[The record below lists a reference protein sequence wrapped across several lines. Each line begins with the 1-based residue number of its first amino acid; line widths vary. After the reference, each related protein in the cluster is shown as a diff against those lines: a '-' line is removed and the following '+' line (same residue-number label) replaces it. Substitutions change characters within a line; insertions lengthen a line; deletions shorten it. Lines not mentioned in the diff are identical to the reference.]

1 MFKRFNLSEWA
12 LAHQTLV
19 LYFMVVLAVVGVGS
33 YVKLGQAE
41 DPDFTF
47 KLMVVR
53 TMWPGASAEEVERQL
68 TDRIEKKLQETPR
81 LDFLRSYSKPGES
94 VVFVF
99 VKDSSRPDEIRESW
113 YQVRKKVGD
122 IRATLPQGVV
132 GPFFNDE
139 YGDTFGNIYA
149 LTGDGFTYA
158 QLKTTADRIRNQLL
172 RVKDV
177 AKVDLVGE
185 QDEKIYVELANAKLA
200 TIGIE
205 PAVVFAALAQQNAV
219 SATGSFETP
228 TDRIYIRAT
237 GALDSVEAVKAIAIR
252 ANGRLFQLS
261 DVATV
266 HRGFV
271 EPAQPRMRYMGKEAL
286 GIAVSMAPRGDI
298 ISLGHALDDEVGRIE
313 RELPVGLELGRVN
326 NQPETVKRSVR
337 EFTRT
342 LAEAVTIVLA
352 VSFLSLG
359 LRTGLIVA
367 LSIPLTLAVTF
378 LFMYVSG
385 IDLHKISLGALIIA
399 LGLLVDDAIISVEM
413 MVVKMEQG
421 WERVRAASFAYTS
434 TAMPMLTGT
443 IVTAA
448 GFLPIGLARSSVGE
462 YTFSIF
468 AVTTIALLV
477 SWVVSVL
484 FVPYLGYKLLP
495 DFRKAGT
502 HDEGAV
508 YGRPFYR
515 RFRRVVAW
523 CVAHRGLVIAT
534 TAATFLASVF
544 AFGFVQ
550 QQFFPAASRPE
561 LIVDLRLAEGA
572 SVEATEA
579 QVKKLERILMTDA
592 ALKDRIDNF
601 VSYVGSGSPRFY
613 LPFDQQLVNANFGQF
628 IVNTRSNDDREAV
641 RARLLALFEQDF
653 PEIRGRV
660 NRLENGPPVGFPV
673 QYRVIGEDKE
683 RIRAIADEVAAL
695 MRANPWLREVSFD
708 WDEPS
713 KVIRLAIDQNRAR
726 VLGISTQELAQF
738 VNTVLSGQAATAYRE
753 GDRLIDVV
761 VRGAREER
769 VYLSL
774 LKDLAVP
781 IGRGRSVPL
790 AQIAEVS
797 YGFEQGVYWRRDRL
811 PAITVRADLKDGI
824 QAPVVSQE
832 LDRRLAGLRARL
844 PAGYRV
850 DTGGAIEDAAK
861 GQKSIAIVAP
871 VMVIVMV
878 TALMLQLQSFSRL
891 ALVLLTAPLGLIG
904 VAAAL
909 LVFNV
914 PFGFVAMLG
923 TIALA
928 GMIMRNSVILV
939 DQIDRDIHAGSE
951 PAEAIVDATVRRF
964 RPIILTASAAVLAM
978 IPLSRS
984 AFYGPMAVAIMGG
997 LVVATL
1003 LTLLFLPALYAAW
1016 FRVPRAEEPRAFTT
1030 KSTKDT
1036 KEAGSFL
1043 RVLRVLRGSSS
1054 GAEIERK

>member
-1 MFKRFNLSEWA
+1 MLRRFNLSEWA

-19 LYFMVVLAVVGVGS
+19 LYFMVVLAAVGVGS
-33 YVKLGQAE
+33 YLRLGQAE

-53 TMWPGASAEEVERQL
+53 TLWPGASAGEVERQL

-99 VKDSSRPDEIRESW
+99 VKDSARPDEIRDTW

-122 IRATLPQGVV
+122 IRATLPQGVM

-139 YGDTFGNIYA
+139 FGDTFGNIYA
-149 LTGDGFTYA
+149 LTGDGYSYA
-158 QLKTTADRIRNQLL
+158 QLKEVADHIRNQLL

-177 AKVDLVGE
+177 AKVELVGE
-185 QDEKIYVELANAKLA
+185 QDEKIFVELANAKLA
-200 TIGIE
+200 TIGVE
-205 PAVVFAALAQQNAV
+205 PAAVFAALAQQNAV
-219 SATGSFETP
+219 AATGSFETP

-237 GALDSVEAVKAIAIR
+237 GALDSVESVRALAIR
-252 ANGRLFQLS
+252 ANGRLFRLG
-261 DVATV
+261 DVASV
-266 HRGFV
+266 HRGFAD
-271 EPAQPRMRYMGKEAL
+271 PPQPRMRYMGKPAL
-286 GIAVSMAPRGDI
+286 GIAVSMVPRGDI
-298 ISLGHALDDEVGRIE
+298 IALGSALDAEIDRAE
-313 RELPVGLELGRVN
+313 RELPVGIELARVN

-337 EFTRT
+337 EFTRS
-342 LAEAVTIVLA
+342 LAEAVGIVLL

-367 LSIPLTLAVTF
+367 LSIPLTLFVTF
-378 LFMYVSG
+378 FFMHQTGV
-385 IDLHKISLGALIIA
+385 DLHKISLGALIIA

-413 MVVKMEQG
+413 MVVKMEEG
-421 WERVRAASFAYTS
+421 WERAKAASFAYTS

-448 GFLPIGLARSSVGE
+448 GFLPIGLARSSTGE

-468 AVTTIALLV
+468 AVTTTALLV
-477 SWVVSVL
+477 SWVVSVV

-495 DFRKAGT
+495 DFARARALARPDA
-502 HDEGAV
+502 HAV
-508 YGRPFYR
+508 YDKPFYR
-515 RFRRVVAW
+515 RFRRLVAW
-523 CVAHRGLVIAT
+523 CVEHRGLVIA
-534 TAATFLASVF
+534 ATVAMFALSVF
-544 AFGFVQ
+544 GFRFVQ

-572 SVEATEA
+572 SVTATEA
-579 QVKKLERILMTDA
+579 QVKKLEAILLSHPDLA
-592 ALKDRIDNF
+592 GRIDNF

-628 IVNTRSNDDREAV
+628 ILNTRSNEDREAV
-641 RARLLALFEQDF
+641 RAHLLKLFEEDF
-653 PEIRGRV
+653 TEVRGRV

-673 QYRVIGEDKE
+673 QFRVIGEDKE
-683 RIRAIADEVAAL
+683 TIRAIAARVAGV
-695 MRANPWLREVSFD
+695 MRESPWTREVSFD

-713 KVIRLAIDQNRAR
+713 KVIRLVIDQDRAR

-738 VNTVLSGQAATAYRE
+738 VNTVLSGQAVTAYRE
-753 GDRLIDVV
+753 AEKQVDVIA
-761 VRGAREER
+761 RGAREER
-769 VYLSL
+769 VFVSL

-781 IGRGRSVPL
+781 VGRGRSVPL
-790 AQIAEVS
+790 AQIAQVT

-811 PAITVRADLKDGI
+811 PAITVRADLKDGV
-824 QAPVVSQE
+824 QAPVVSQQV
-832 LDRRLAGLRARL
+832 DARLAEIRKGLA
-844 PAGYRV
+844 PGYRI
-850 DTGGAIEDAAK
+850 DMGGAIEDAAK
-861 GQKSIAIVAP
+861 GQKSIAAVAP
-871 VMVIVMV
+871 VMIVVMV

-904 VAAAL
+904 VTAAL
-909 LVFNV
+909 LLFNV

-923 TIALA
+923 TVALA
-928 GMIMRNSVILV
+928 GIIMRNSVILV
-939 DQIDRDIHAGSE
+939 DQIDSDIEEGSD

-964 RPIILTASAAVLAM
+964 RPIMLTAAAAVLAM
-978 IPLSRS
+978 IPLARS

-997 LVVATL
+997 LVVATV

-1016 FRVPRAEEPRAFTT
+1016 FRVPRTGEVGAAEPLPA
-1030 KSTKDT
+1030 
-1036 KEAGSFL
+1036 
-1043 RVLRVLRGSSS
+1043 
-1054 GAEIERK
+1054 

>member
-1 MFKRFNLSEWA
+1 MLRRFNLSEWA
-12 LAHQTLV
+12 LAHQALV
-19 LYFMVVLAVVGVGS
+19 LYLMLVLALVGVGS
-33 YVKLGQAE
+33 YLRLGQAE

-53 TMWPGASAEEVERQL
+53 TAWPGASAEEVERQL
-68 TDRIEKKLQETPR
+68 TDKIERKLQEAPR

-99 VKDSSRPDEIRESW
+99 VKDSSRPDEIKETW

-122 IRATLPQGVV
+122 IRATLPQGIQ

-139 YGDTFGNIYA
+139 FGDTFGNIYA
-149 LTGDGFTYA
+149 ITGDGYSYA
-158 QLKTTADRIRNQLL
+158 QLKDVADRIRNRLL

-177 AKVDLVGE
+177 AKVDLIGE

-200 TIGIE
+200 TLGVD
-205 PAVVFAALAQQNAV
+205 PSVVFAALAQQNAV
-219 SATGSFETP
+219 AATGSFETP
-228 TDRIYIRAT
+228 TDRIYIRAS
-237 GALDSVEAVKAIAIR
+237 GALESVESVKAIAIR
-252 ANGRLFQLS
+252 ANGRLFRLG
-261 DVATV
+261 DFANVY
-266 HRGFV
+266 RGFV
-271 EPAQPRMRYMGKEAL
+271 DPPQPRMRYMGKEAL
-286 GIAVSMAPRGDI
+286 GVAVSMVPRGDI
-298 ISLGHALDDEVGRIE
+298 IALGHALDGEIDHLQ
-313 RELPVGLELGRVN
+313 RELPVGLELDRVN
-326 NQPETVKRSVR
+326 NQPATVKRSVG
-337 EFTRT
+337 EFTRSLT
-342 LAEAVTIVLA
+342 EAVAIVLV

-367 LSIPLTLAVTF
+367 LSIPLTLFVTF
-378 LFMYVSG
+378 LFMYYTGV
-385 IDLHKISLGALIIA
+385 DLHKISLGALIIA

-421 WERVRAASFAYTS
+421 WERVKAASFAYTS

-448 GFLPIGLARSSVGE
+448 GFLPIGLARSSTGE

-477 SWVVSVL
+477 SWVVSVV

-495 DFRKAGT
+495 DFRKAGAH
-502 HDEGAV
+502 HDEHAV
-508 YGRPFYR
+508 YQKPFYR

-523 CVAHRGLVIAT
+523 CVDHRWIVIGA
-534 TAATFLASVF
+534 TAAIFALSVF
-544 AFGFVQ
+544 AFRFVQ

-561 LIVDLRLAEGA
+561 LIVDLRLPEGA
-572 SVEATEA
+572 SVIATEQ
-579 QVKKLERILMTDA
+579 QVKKMEAILLTDPELA
-592 ALKDRIDNF
+592 NRIDNF

-628 IVNTRSNDDREAV
+628 IVNTRSNEDREVV
-641 RARLLALFEQDF
+641 RARLLKRFDDDF
-653 PEIRGRV
+653 PEVRGRV

-673 QYRVIGEDKE
+673 QFRVVGEDKQV
-683 RIRAIADEVAAL
+683 IRGIANQVAGV
-695 MRANPWLREVSFD
+695 MRANPWTREVNFD
-708 WDEPS
+708 WEEPS
-713 KVIRLAIDQNRAR
+713 KVIRLTIDQNRAR
-726 VLGISTQELAQF
+726 VLGISSQELSQF
-738 VNTVLSGQAATAYRE
+738 LNTVLSGQAVTAYRE
-753 GDRLIDVV
+753 RDKQIDVIA
-761 VRGAREER
+761 RGAREER
-769 VYLSL
+769 VFMSL

-781 IGRGRSVPL
+781 IGRGRTVPL
-790 AQIAEVS
+790 AQIADIS

-811 PAITVRADLKDGI
+811 PAITVRSDLKDGI
-824 QAPVVSQE
+824 QAPVVSK
-832 LDRRLAGLRARL
+832 DVDAKLAGVRAKL
-844 PAGYRV
+844 PPGYRI
-850 DTGGAIEDAAK
+850 DMGGAIEDAGK
-861 GQKSIAIVAP
+861 GQQSIAVVAP
-871 VMVIVMV
+871 VMIFVMI

-891 ALVLLTAPLGLIG
+891 ALVLLTAPLGIIG

-939 DQIDRDIHAGSE
+939 DQIDTDIEGGSH
-951 PAEAIVDATVRRF
+951 PADAIADSAVRRF
-964 RPIILTASAAVLAM
+964 RPIMLTAAAAVLAM
-978 IPLSRS
+978 IPLTRS

-1016 FRVPRAEEPRAFTT
+1016 FRVGTSVAEAR
-1030 KSTKDT
+1030 S
-1036 KEAGSFL
+1036 
-1043 RVLRVLRGSSS
+1043 
-1054 GAEIERK
+1054 

>member
-1 MFKRFNLSEWA
+1 VIRRFNLSEWA
-12 LAHQTLV
+12 LAHQALV

-33 YVKLGQAE
+33 YLRLGQAE
-41 DPDFTF
+41 DPDFSF

-53 TMWPGASAEEVERQL
+53 TLWPGASAGEVERQL

-99 VKDSSRPDEIRESW
+99 VQDSSRPDEIRESW
-113 YQVRKKVGD
+113 YQVRKKIGD
-122 IRATLPQGVV
+122 IRGTLPQGTV

-139 YGDTFGNIYA
+139 FGDTFGNIYA

-158 QLKTTADRIRNQLL
+158 QLKEHADRIRDRLL

-177 AKVDLVGE
+177 AKVELVGE
-185 QDEKIYVELANAKLA
+185 QQERIYVELANAKLG
-200 TIGIE
+200 TFGVE
-205 PAVVFAALAQQNAV
+205 PAVVFAALQQQNAV
-219 SATGSFETP
+219 AASGSFETP
-228 TDRIYIRAT
+228 TDRIHIRT
-237 GALDSVEAVKAIAIR
+237 SGALDSVESVRSIAIR
-252 ANGRLFQLS
+252 ANGRTFRLG
-261 DVATV
+261 DVANV
-266 HRGFV
+266 YRGFV
-271 EPAQPRMRYMGKEAL
+271 DPPQPRMRYMGREAL
-286 GIAVSMAPRGDI
+286 GIAVSMVPRGDI
-298 ISLGHALDDEVGRIE
+298 IALGEALDAETARIE
-313 RELPVGLELGRVN
+313 RDLPVGLELARVN

-337 EFTRT
+337 EFTRALT
-342 LAEAVTIVLA
+342 EAVAIVLL

-367 LSIPLTLAVTF
+367 LAIPLTLFVTF
-378 LFMYVSG
+378 FFMLQAG

-421 WERVRAASFAYTS
+421 YERAKAASFAYSS

-448 GFLPIGLARSSVGE
+448 GFLPIGLARSSTGE

-477 SWVVSVL
+477 SWVVAVV

-502 HDEGAV
+502 HADENVV
-508 YGRPFYR
+508 YAKPFYV
-515 RFRRVVAW
+515 RFRRLVAW
-523 CVAHRGLVIAT
+523 CVAHRWIVIAVT
-534 TAATFLASVF
+534 VALFLAAVF
-544 AFGFVQ
+544 AFRFVQ

-561 LIVDLRLAEGA
+561 LIVDLRLPEGA
-572 SVEATEA
+572 SVAATEA
-579 QVKKLERILMTDA
+579 QVRKLERILMADPR
-592 ALKDRIDNF
+592 LRDGIDNF

-628 IVNTRSNDDREAV
+628 IVNTKDNEAREAV
-641 RARLLALFEQDF
+641 RARLFEIFEKDF
-653 PEIRGRV
+653 TEVRGRV

-673 QYRVIGEDKE
+673 QFRVVGEDKQV
-683 RIRAIADEVAAL
+683 IRGIAEEVAAV
-695 MRANPWLREVSFD
+695 MRGNPWSREVQFD
-708 WDEPS
+708 WEEPS

-726 VLGISTQELAQF
+726 ALGISSQELSQY
-738 VNTVLSGQAATAYRE
+738 VNTVLSGQAVTSYRE
-753 GDRLIDVV
+753 ADKQVDVV

-769 VYLSL
+769 VMMSL

-781 IGRGRSVPL
+781 IGRGRTVPL
-790 AQIAEVS
+790 AQIAQIS
-797 YGFEQGVYWRRDRL
+797 YGFEQGIYWRRDRL
-811 PAITVRADLKDGI
+811 PSITVRTDLKDGV
-824 QAPVVSQE
+824 QAPVVSQQV
-832 LDRRLAGLRARL
+832 LAKLEPIRAKL
-844 PAGYRV
+844 PAGYRIE
-850 DTGGAIEDAAK
+850 TGGAIEDAGK
-861 GQKSIAIVAP
+861 GQRSIARVAP
-871 VMVIVMV
+871 VMIVVMV

-909 LVFNV
+909 LIFNV

-939 DQIDRDIHAGSE
+939 DQIEQDIRAGAE

-964 RPIILTASAAVLAM
+964 RPIMLTAAAAVLAM
-978 IPLSRS
+978 IPLVRS
-984 AFYGPMAVAIMGG
+984 AFYGPMAAAIMGG
-997 LVVATL
+997 LVVGTG

-1016 FRVPRAEEPRAFTT
+1016 FRIGTN
-1030 KSTKDT
+1030 
-1036 KEAGSFL
+1036 GN
-1043 RVLRVLRGSSS
+1043 
-1054 GAEIERK
+1054 GARS

>member
-1 MFKRFNLSEWA
+1 MLRRFNLSEWA
-12 LAHQTLV
+12 LAHQALV
-19 LYFMVVLAVVGVGS
+19 LYFMVILAFVGVGS
-33 YVKLGQAE
+33 YLRLGQAE

-53 TMWPGASAEEVERQL
+53 TLWPGASAEEVERQL
-68 TDRIEKKLQETPR
+68 TDKLERKLQETPR

-99 VKDSSRPDEIRESW
+99 VKDSARPDEIKDTW

-139 YGDTFGNIYA
+139 FGDTFGNIYA

-158 QLKTTADRIRNQLL
+158 QLKDAADRIRNRLL

-185 QDEKIYVELANAKLA
+185 QDERIYVELANAKLA
-200 TIGIE
+200 TLGVA
-205 PAVVFAALAQQNAV
+205 PAEVFAALQQQNAV

-228 TDRIYIRAT
+228 TDRIYVRAT
-237 GALDSVEAVKAIAIR
+237 GALDSVESVKAMSIR
-252 ANGRLFQLS
+252 ANGRLFRLA
-261 DVATV
+261 DVAKV
-266 HRGFV
+266 YRGFAD
-271 EPAQPRMRYMGKEAL
+271 PPQPRMRYMGREGL
-286 GIAVSMAPRGDI
+286 GIAVSMVPRGDI
-298 ISLGHALDDEVGRIE
+298 IALGRALDAQIDQIE
-313 RELPVGLELGRVN
+313 RDLPLGLELARVN
-326 NQPETVKRSVR
+326 NQPETVKRSVG
-337 EFTRT
+337 EFTRS
-342 LAEAVTIVLA
+342 LAEAVAIVLL

-367 LSIPLTLAVTF
+367 LSIPLTLFVTF
-378 LFMYVSG
+378 FFMYYAGV
-385 IDLHKISLGALIIA
+385 DLHKISLGALIIA

-413 MVVKMEQG
+413 MVVKMEEG
-421 WERVRAASFAYTS
+421 WERVKAASFAYTS

-448 GFLPIGLARSSVGE
+448 GFLPIGLARSSTGE

-477 SWVVSVL
+477 SWVVSVV

-495 DFRKAGT
+495 DFRKGAS
-502 HDEGAV
+502 HAQAHVHAV
-508 YGRPFYR
+508 YDKPFYR
-515 RFRRVVAW
+515 RFRRLVAW
-523 CVAHRGLVIAT
+523 CVDHRWIVVGAT
-534 TAATFLASVF
+534 VALFLASVF
-544 AFGFVQ
+544 AFRFVQ

-561 LIVDLRLAEGA
+561 LIVDLRLPEGS
-572 SVEATEA
+572 SVPATEA
-579 QVKKLERILMTDA
+579 QVKKLERVLMNDPEYR
-592 ALKDRIDNF
+592 DRIDNF

-613 LPFDQQLVNANFGQF
+613 LPFDQQLVNANFGQL
-628 IVNTRSNDDREAV
+628 IINTRSNEDREAV
-641 RARLLALFEQDF
+641 RARLLRLFDTEF

-673 QYRVIGEDKE
+673 QFRVVGEDKQV
-683 RIRAIADEVAAL
+683 IRDIAQQVAAA
-695 MRANPWLREVSFD
+695 MRANRWTRDVNFD
-708 WDEPS
+708 WEEPS
-713 KVIRLAIDQNRAR
+713 KVIRLAIDQDRAR

-738 VNTVLSGQAATAYRE
+738 LNTVLSGQAVTTYRE
-753 GDRLIDVV
+753 RDKQIDVIA
-761 VRGAREER
+761 RGAREER
-769 VYLSL
+769 VFVSL

-781 IGRGRSVPL
+781 VARGRTVPL
-790 AQIAEVS
+790 AQIAELS
-797 YGFEQGVYWRRDRL
+797 YGFEQGIYWRRDRL
-811 PAITVRADLKDGI
+811 PAITVRSDLKDGV
-824 QAPVVSQE
+824 QAPVVSKE
-832 LDRRLAGLRARL
+832 VDAAMADIRAKL
-844 PAGYRV
+844 PPGYRIE
-850 DTGGAIEDAAK
+850 TGGAIEDAGK
-861 GQKSIAIVAP
+861 GQQSIAVVAP
-871 VMVIVMV
+871 VMVLVMV

-891 ALVLLTAPLGLIG
+891 ALVLLTAPLGIIG

-939 DQIDRDIHAGSE
+939 DQIDHDIHEGSE
-951 PAEAIVDATVRRF
+951 PFEAVVDATVRRF
-964 RPIILTASAAVLAM
+964 RPIMLTAAAAILAM
-978 IPLSRS
+978 IPLARS

-997 LVVATL
+997 LFVATG

-1016 FRVPRAEEPRAFTT
+1016 FRIHRPEQMAPE
-1030 KSTKDT
+1030 
-1036 KEAGSFL
+1036 
-1043 RVLRVLRGSSS
+1043 
-1054 GAEIERK
+1054 GAMAQPA

>member
-1 MFKRFNLSEWA
+1 MLKRFNLSEWA
-12 LAHQTLV
+12 LSHQALV
-19 LYFMVVLAVVGVGS
+19 LYFMIVLAVIGVGS
-33 YVKLGQAE
+33 YLRLGQAE

-53 TMWPGASAEEVERQL
+53 TGWPGASAEEVERQV
-68 TDRIEKKLQETPR
+68 TDRIERKLQETPR

-99 VKDSSRPDEIRESW
+99 VKDSARPDEIKDTW

-122 IRATLPQGVV
+122 IRSTLPQGIQ
-132 GPFFNDE
+132 GPSFNDE
-139 YGDTFGNIYA
+139 FGDTFGNIYA
-149 LTGDGFTYA
+149 LTGDGYTYA
-158 QLKTTADRIRNQLL
+158 QLKQAADRIRNQLL

-177 AKVDLVGE
+177 AKVDLIGE
-185 QDEKIYVELANAKLA
+185 QDEKIYVEVANAKLA
-200 TIGIE
+200 TFGID
-205 PAVVFAALAQQNAV
+205 PSVVFAALAQQNAV
-219 SATGSFETP
+219 SAAGSFETA
-228 TDRIYIRAT
+228 TDRIYLRAT
-237 GALDSVEAVKAIAIR
+237 GALDSVDAVKDIAIR
-252 ANGRLFQLS
+252 ANGRLFRLG
-261 DVATV
+261 DVANV
-266 HRGFV
+266 YRGFV
-271 EPAQPRMRYMGKEAL
+271 DPPAPRMRYMGKEAL
-286 GIAVSMAPRGDI
+286 GIAVSMVPRGDVI
-298 ISLGHALDDEVGRIE
+298 ALGKSLDGELERIE
-313 RELPVGLELGRVN
+313 KELPVGLELDRVN
-326 NQPETVKRSVR
+326 DQPATVKRSVS
-337 EFTRT
+337 EFTRSLT
-342 LAEAVTIVLA
+342 EAVAIVLV

-359 LRTGLIVA
+359 LRTGFIVA

-378 LFMYVSG
+378 MFMYVAG

-448 GFLPIGLARSSVGE
+448 GFLPIGLARSSTGE

-468 AVTTIALLV
+468 AVTTLALLV

-495 DFRKAGT
+495 DFHKAGA
-502 HDEGAV
+502 HADENAV
-508 YGRPFYR
+508 YRKPFYQ
-515 RFRRVVAW
+515 RFRGIVAW
-523 CVAHRGLVIAT
+523 CVEHRWTVIGA
-534 TAATFLASVF
+534 TAAAFLVSVF
-544 AFGFVQ
+544 AFRFVQ

-572 SVEATEA
+572 SIPATEA
-579 QVKKLERILMTDA
+579 QVRKMEKVLLTDPQV
-592 ALKDRIDNF
+592 KDRIDNF

-628 IVNTRSNDDREAV
+628 IVNTKSNEDREAV

-653 PEIRGRV
+653 PEVRGRV

-673 QYRVIGEDKE
+673 QFRVVGEDKDK
-683 RIRAIADEVAAL
+683 IREIASQVAAE
-695 MRANPWLREVSFD
+695 MRANKWTREVNFD
-708 WDEPS
+708 WEEPS
-713 KVIRLAIDQNRAR
+713 KVITLAIDQNRAR
-726 VLGISTQELAQF
+726 VLGISTQELSGF
-738 VNTVLSGQAATAYRE
+738 LNTVLMGQAATTYRE
-753 GDRLIDVV
+753 ADKQIDVL

-769 VYLSL
+769 VLMSL
-774 LKDLAVP
+774 MKDLAVP

-790 AQIAEVS
+790 GQIAEIR
-797 YGFEQGVYWRRDRL
+797 YGYEQGIYWRRDRL
-811 PAITVRADLKDGI
+811 PAITVRSDLKDGI

-832 LDRRLAGLRARL
+832 LEAKMEPLRAGL
-844 PAGYRV
+844 PAGYRI
-850 DTGGAIEDAAK
+850 DTGGAIEDSAK
-861 GQKSIAIVAP
+861 GQRSIAVVAP
-871 VMVIVMV
+871 VMILVMV

-891 ALVLLTAPLGLIG
+891 ALVLLTAPLGIIG

-909 LVFNV
+909 LIFNV

-939 DQIDRDIHAGSE
+939 DQIDRDIAAGSE
-951 PAEAIVDATVRRF
+951 PAEAIADATVRRF
-964 RPIILTASAAVLAM
+964 RPIMLTAAAAVLAM
-978 IPLSRS
+978 IPLTRS

-1016 FRVPRAEEPRAFTT
+1016 FRVPVQDALDSGVRAQPLEPA
-1030 KSTKDT
+1030 KL
-1036 KEAGSFL
+1036 A
-1043 RVLRVLRGSSS
+1043 
-1054 GAEIERK
+1054 A